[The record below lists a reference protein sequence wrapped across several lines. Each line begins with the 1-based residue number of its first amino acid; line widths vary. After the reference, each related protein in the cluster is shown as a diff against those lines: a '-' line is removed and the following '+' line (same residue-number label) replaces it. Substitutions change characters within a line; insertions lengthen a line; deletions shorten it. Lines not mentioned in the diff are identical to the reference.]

1 MDTLQKQTLNID
13 DLYCFFEKDK
23 SKNNI
28 EIFECNNKNI
38 IFINFKNKND
48 FVTLKKNQNY
58 RIFFYDIYYSTTSVF
73 EFCIDNAKLI
83 SLINI

>member
-73 EFCIDNAKLI
+73 EFCIDNAKSI